1 MKYYFISLLMIIFIC
16 LVLLFGLENSFEIEE
31 IRKQAQTD
39 KIEYEKKIEEFE
51 KEIRIM
57 KQDIFILKNGYE
69 YGYEEQM

>member
-1 MKYYFISLLMIIFIC
+1 MKSYFISLLMIIFIC
-16 LVLLFGLENSFEIEE
+16 FVFLFGLENSFETEG

-39 KIEYEKKIEEFE
+39 KMEYEKKIEELE
-51 KEIRIM
+51 KEIRII